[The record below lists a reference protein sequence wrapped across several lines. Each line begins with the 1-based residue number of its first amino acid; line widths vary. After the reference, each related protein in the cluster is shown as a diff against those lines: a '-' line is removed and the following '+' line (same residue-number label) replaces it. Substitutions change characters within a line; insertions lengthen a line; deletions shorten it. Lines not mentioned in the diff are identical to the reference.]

1 MELKCEN
8 CGGLHAGSFGSGRF
22 CSERCRRSYSS
33 RKGYFTKIKNGTF
46 TFNLKGCRH
55 TPGYGTWKCA
65 VCGSVFESRRKLQA
79 HRKSAHGV
87 ERGQAW
93 NKGLTA
99 ETSETVRR
107 IAEKNKVS
115 MKGRS
120 HTVSAKTREK
130 LSEIRSLALDANH
143 GGFQDVGWYK
153 AKNLAGDEFTVR
165 GTWELTIAELL
176 NAHGI
181 LWERNRCLKYTLD
194 GVKKTYNPDFHLPA
208 TNEYIEVKGYYSN
221 ADKRKMQSVLE
232 HNPGVRIY
240 MVGMDVFP
248 LFKQGRAWLSE
259 KLVLKP
265 E

>member
-55 TPGYGTWKCA
+55 TPGYGTWKCV

-153 AKNLAGDEFTVR
+153 AKNLVGDEFTVR

-181 LWERNRCLKYTLD
+181 LWERNRRLKYTLD